1 MEAPHFLF
9 GSRRAEAIS
18 RILCRGFLSKT
29 AVTTIHLGLC
39 SRRASSHLPAVSPGR
54 VKDCLLGVTPR
65 RDCPFHPTRSRL
77 VSVALIRTLRQA
89 AVSCYGALWSPD
101 FPREPKGSRDHRG
114 ELYPSG
120 DCTKFQTFSP
130 FDIQKNTPNCYIR
143 QTAQRLSKLFDFY
156 KKNNKLSLLIE
167 RLEISLTV
175 HRQQPLSTL

>member
-1 MEAPHFLF
+1 MF
-9 GSRRAEAIS
+9 RADARPTI
-18 RILCRGFLSKT
+18 
-29 AVTTIHLGLC
+29 IHLGHD
-39 SRRASSHLPAVSPGR
+39 SHHGSSHLPAISPSR
-54 VKDCLLGVTPR
+54 IIDCLFSVAPR

-130 FDIQKNTPNCYIR
+130 FDTQKNTPNCYIR

>member
-1 MEAPHFLF
+1 MF
-9 GSRRAEAIS
+9 RADARPTI
-18 RILCRGFLSKT
+18 
-29 AVTTIHLGLC
+29 IHLGHD
-39 SRRASSHLPAVSPGR
+39 SHHGSSHLPAISPSR
-54 VKDCLLGVTPR
+54 IIDCLFSVAPR

-130 FDIQKNTPNCYIR
+130 FDIQKTLQIVTFGRLRNVYQNCLIFIR
-143 QTAQRLSKLFDFY
+143 KTINY
-156 KKNNKLSLLIE
+156 HYLLNG
-167 RLEISLTV
+167 
-175 HRQQPLSTL
+175 

>member
-1 MEAPHFLF
+1 MIHTMAQATYPQSPRA
-9 GSRRAEAIS
+9 GSSIAY
-18 RILCRGFLSKT
+18 LVL
-29 AVTTIHLGLC
+29 
-39 SRRASSHLPAVSPGR
+39 LPVEIAR
-54 VKDCLLGVTPR
+54 
-65 RDCPFHPTRSRL
+65 FTRPEHRL
-77 VSVALIRTLRQA
+77 VSVALIRALRQA

>member
-1 MEAPHFLF
+1 MF
-9 GSRRAEAIS
+9 RADARPMI
-18 RILCRGFLSKT
+18 
-29 AVTTIHLGLC
+29 IHLDHDSHHG
-39 SRRASSHLPAVSPGR
+39 SSHLPAISPSR
-54 VKDCLLGVTPR
+54 IIDCLFSVAPR

-101 FPREPKGSRDHRG
+101 FPHEPKGSRDHRG

-130 FDIQKNTPNCYIR
+130 FDIQKNTPNCYIP

-175 HRQQPLSTL
+175 HRQQLLSTL

>member
-1 MEAPHFLF
+1 MF
-9 GSRRAEAIS
+9 RADARPTI
-18 RILCRGFLSKT
+18 
-29 AVTTIHLGLC
+29 IHLGHD
-39 SRRASSHLPAVSPGR
+39 SHHGSSHLPAISPSR
-54 VKDCLLGVTPR
+54 IIDCLFSVAPR

-130 FDIQKNTPNCYIR
+130 FDIQKNTSNCYIR

>member
-1 MEAPHFLF
+1 MF
-9 GSRRAEAIS
+9 RADARPTI
-18 RILCRGFLSKT
+18 
-29 AVTTIHLGLC
+29 IHLGHD
-39 SRRASSHLPAVSPGR
+39 SHHGSSHLPAISPSR
-54 VKDCLLGVTPR
+54 IIDCLFSVAPR

-114 ELYPSG
+114 ELYPSE

>member
-1 MEAPHFLF
+1 MF
-9 GSRRAEAIS
+9 RADARPTI
-18 RILCRGFLSKT
+18 
-29 AVTTIHLGLC
+29 IHLGHD
-39 SRRASSHLPAVSPGR
+39 SHHGSSHLPAISPSR
-54 VKDCLLGVTPR
+54 IIDCLFSVAPR

-101 FPREPKGSRDHRG
+101 FPREPTGSRDHRG